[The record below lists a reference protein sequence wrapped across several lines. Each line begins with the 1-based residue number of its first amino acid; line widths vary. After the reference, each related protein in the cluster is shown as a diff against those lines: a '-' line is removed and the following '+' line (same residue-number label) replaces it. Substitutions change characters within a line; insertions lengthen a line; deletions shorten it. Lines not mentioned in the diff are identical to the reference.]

1 VYERGEA
8 LESNSRRGKSCARD
22 ADAQQLYTRDHTDY
36 GHGWICNNAKEEG
49 KEEIK
54 TILTKDKA
62 RGNKSESKTPGE
74 TEEHVKPQ
82 KPPFSY
88 NALIM
93 MAIRQSPEH
102 RLTLNGIYE
111 FIMSNFPYY
120 RENRQ
125 GWQNSIRHNLS
136 LNKCFVKVPR
146 HYDDPGKGN
155 YWMLDPS
162 SDDVFI
168 GGTSGKLRR
177 RVSSSGAAT
186 RGGKMALKR
195 AHGLTSTAT
204 ATATSL
210 AFAAAAAAAAGS
222 FYWPM
227 QSFLAFQQPPAR
239 APLCAGSLLAP
250 LRHHSSSSAYAA
262 SVLSQRPR
270 RQVNNATG
278 RLRSAVAGDEEEAAH
293 LLQRSQE
300 ETSYF
305 GMSCAQSSSSRHHH
319 HHHHHQISATAAFS
333 ASMIPLSLAHDPSPF
348 NVLSGQTSYFY
359 SQQMPYSA
367 VFNPCQEE
375 RVFSKTF
382 HASAACKSG
391 QADCVSAYEF
401 PGYYPP
407 LHPSHGV

>member
-1 VYERGEA
+1 
-8 LESNSRRGKSCARD
+8 
-22 ADAQQLYTRDHTDY
+22 
-36 GHGWICNNAKEEG
+36 
-49 KEEIK
+49 
-54 TILTKDKA
+54 
-62 RGNKSESKTPGE
+62 
-74 TEEHVKPQ
+74 
-82 KPPFSY
+82 
-88 NALIM
+88 M
-93 MAIRQSPEH
+93 MAIRQSQEQ

-177 RVSSSGAAT
+177 RVSSSSGAAT
-186 RGGKMALKR
+186 RGAKMALKR

-210 AFAAAAAAAAGS
+210 AFAAAAAAAGS

-227 QSFLAFQQPPAR
+227 QSFLALQPPPAR
-239 APLCAGSLLAP
+239 APFCAGSLLGP
-250 LRHHSSSSAYAA
+250 VRHHSSGYAT
-262 SVLSQRPR
+262 SVLSQRSR

-278 RLRSAVAGDEEEAAH
+278 RLRPVVVDEEEAAAH

-305 GMSCAQSSSSRHHH
+305 GMS
-319 HHHHHQISATAAFS
+319 
-333 ASMIPLSLAHDPSPF
+333 
-348 NVLSGQTSYFY
+348 
-359 SQQMPYSA
+359 
-367 VFNPCQEE
+367 
-375 RVFSKTF
+375 
-382 HASAACKSG
+382 SAAAVTIIIK
-391 QADCVSAYEF
+391 
-401 PGYYPP
+401 
-407 LHPSHGV
+407 